1 MENTELNEVYETPV
15 TEEGDGKIPVGTY
28 IHAFGFD
35 KIVIILVIISVIFNV
50 WYLTNHITFE
60 YFVSDDNILVE
71 GDGSDLK
78 ITQPYDELIDLR
90 KFYDK
95 YANQKVPYSEFI
107 NYFDITVEGDPE
119 NITQGSEVTF
129 VFKCDEKAVEKAIK
143 KKLRKS
149 VYKLE
154 FKNDYSPDGKIYINP
169 FHYLNFVCQGTEGN
183 VTMNVTSDESQ
194 SNQYGYTLKLTKQP
208 GSGLREVDVLEV
220 YKGTEYINAYEI
232 ECDHDLSR
240 GNSANLRE
248 GDAIEVT
255 FKQKSTTNEIYIP
268 HSHIIYVN
276 PLDEAATSKQSI
288 NEESVQAFKAAAQKQ
303 AEGAT
308 YLHTYF
314 LEGAKDGNI
323 LLATFMDEQDFLHYV
338 YIVNPGIDANGNIQ
352 QYSLDAIDS
361 YSICPQDSSEL
372 GINKEIKN
380 EFVFPSSVEDSI
392 LE

>member
-1 MENTELNEVYETPV
+1 M
-15 TEEGDGKIPVGTY
+15 
-28 IHAFGFD
+28 
-35 KIVIILVIISVIFNV
+35 
-50 WYLTNHITFE
+50 
-60 YFVSDDNILVE
+60 
-71 GDGSDLK
+71 
-78 ITQPYDELIDLR
+78 
-90 KFYDK
+90 
-95 YANQKVPYSEFI
+95 
-107 NYFDITVEGDPE
+107 
-119 NITQGSEVTF
+119 
-129 VFKCDEKAVEKAIK
+129 
-143 KKLRKS
+143 
-149 VYKLE
+149 
-154 FKNDYSPDGKIYINP
+154 
-169 FHYLNFVCQGTEGN
+169 
-183 VTMNVTSDESQ
+183 
-194 SNQYGYTLKLTKQP
+194 
-208 GSGLREVDVLEV
+208 
-220 YKGTEYINAYEI
+220 
-232 ECDHDLSR
+232 
-240 GNSANLRE
+240 
-248 GDAIEVT
+248 
-255 FKQKSTTNEIYIP
+255 
-268 HSHIIYVN
+268 N

>member
-15 TEEGDGKIPVGTY
+15 TEGGDGKISVGTY

-71 GDGSDLK
+71 GDRSDLK

-95 YANQKVPYSEFI
+95 YANHEVPYSEFVKL
-107 NYFDITVEGDPE
+107 FDITVEGDPE
-119 NITQGSEVTF
+119 NITTGSKVTF
-129 VFKCDEKAVEKAIK
+129 VFKCDKKAVENAIK

-154 FKNDYSPDGKIYINP
+154 FKNDYSPDGKIFINP
-169 FHYLNFVCQGTEGN
+169 FHYLNFICQGTEGN

-194 SNQYGYTLKLTKQP
+194 CNQYGYTLKLTKQQ

-232 ECDHDLSR
+232 ECAYDLSR

-268 HSHIIYVN
+268 YSHIIYVN
-276 PLDEAATSKQSI
+276 PLDEAATSKQGI

-361 YSICPQDSSEL
+361 YSIYPQDSSEL